1 MKSYIFYQDSKNEQE
16 NDSSQI
22 YNLNTLD
29 EPFVTEKDFD
39 CCSKQ

>member
-1 MKSYIFYQDSKNEQE
+1 MKSYIFYRDSNNEQE

-29 EPFVTEKDFD
+29 EPFVTEEDFD
-39 CCSKQ
+39 YCSKQ